1 MSHGIEELYGCFN
14 ATADIWDKKFGV
26 EPDDPF
32 CQAVANQIPTTQ
44 AEVDILNLGYGTSI
58 QLEYVFARAPNA
70 RVTGI
75 GLAPNMLEQLKSKFG
90 SFAAQLGLVQGA
102 LLDLSLGEE
111 GYDYAISTLTIHHLP
126 PEHKVRV

>member
-14 ATADIWDKKFGV
+14 ATADIWDKKFGI

-44 AEVDILNLGYGTSI
+44 AEVDILDLGYGTSI

-102 LLDLSLGEE
+102 LLDLSLGEA

-126 PEHKVRV
+126 ARA